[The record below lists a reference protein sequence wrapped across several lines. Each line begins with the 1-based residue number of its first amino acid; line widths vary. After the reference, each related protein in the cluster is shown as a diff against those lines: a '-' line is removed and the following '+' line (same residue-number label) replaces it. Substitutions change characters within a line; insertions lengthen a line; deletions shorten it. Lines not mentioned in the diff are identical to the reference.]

1 MSSRPPQGEINF
13 DFKTENIDPEFL
25 IQLRSKEKLQRQVL
39 TASVV
44 LLMIALVALQL
55 FK

>member
-1 MSSRPPQGEINF
+1 MDF

-25 IQLRSKEKLQRQVL
+25 AQLRSKEKLQRQVL

-44 LLMIALVALQL
+44 LLVLALVALQL
-55 FK
+55 FR